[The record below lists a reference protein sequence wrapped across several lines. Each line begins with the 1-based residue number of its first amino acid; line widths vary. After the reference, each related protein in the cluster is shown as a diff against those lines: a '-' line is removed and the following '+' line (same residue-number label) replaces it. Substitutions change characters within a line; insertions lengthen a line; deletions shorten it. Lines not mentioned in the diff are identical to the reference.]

1 MTDSFAI
8 RGVISDDSSTSASDI
23 RDQRFVRVTLEK
35 ISRMKPITGTTKA
48 NGLIESMLDESN
60 FHLEADPKKYRLSI
74 VKDDGDVELV
84 SEEENL
90 LSKITSLSS
99 NFQHLL
105 IQDAASVER
114 ESRGGN
120 KMRAREFKRTQKL
133 AGFFGVQKSESEVKV
148 IRKALVS
155 SATPLEAA
163 NVTNSLSQLKIIKAK
178 GTAAPSKSESPIE
191 DNGSLDFMN
200 GSREMVKTSDVPD
213 DERDAVK
220 RAGKLAHFFG
230 VKNNEKEVLTIRK
243 LQKTATGKNAKGPV
257 SQDEESSEFHFNHC
271 THLCRVRSS
280 KRF

>member
-1 MTDSFAI
+1 
-8 RGVISDDSSTSASDI
+8 
-23 RDQRFVRVTLEK
+23 
-35 ISRMKPITGTTKA
+35 MKPITVATKV
-48 NGLIESMLDESN
+48 NGLIESMLDESSI
-60 FHLEADPKKYRLSI
+60 HLDADPKKYRLSI
-74 VKDDGDVELV
+74 VKDDGDVVLV

-114 ESRGGN
+114 ESRGGH

-163 NVTNSLSQLKIIKAK
+163 NVTSSLNELKINSAK
-178 GTAAPSKSESPIE
+178 GTPKSEKNDSPIE
-191 DNGSLDFMN
+191 DNGSLDFIN
-200 GSREMVKTSDVPD
+200 GSREIVKTDAVPD

-243 LQKTATGKNAKGPV
+243 LQKTATVKNVKGPV
-257 SQDEESSEFHFNHC
+257 SLNAHSFLIPFSNNNHWIEHGAAKSFDSYLLGGSHVQESS
-271 THLCRVRSS
+271 S
-280 KRF
+280 KN